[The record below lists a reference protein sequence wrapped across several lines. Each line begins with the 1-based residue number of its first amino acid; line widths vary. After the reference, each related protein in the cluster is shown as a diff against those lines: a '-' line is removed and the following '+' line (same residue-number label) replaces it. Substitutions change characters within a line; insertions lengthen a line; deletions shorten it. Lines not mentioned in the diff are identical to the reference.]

1 MKKKG
6 SFLKYCPHT
15 KRNKAKVDLLQV
27 CKDSPNKIDW
37 IVFCAQESIAPNYME
52 AIWAHCHVDL
62 PATITDK
69 TPCDETMYQC
79 LKEFH
84 WPDDSLKSL
93 VLLGPPGCGKTNW
106 AKKNAIKPAL
116 FVTHLDRLKDF
127 KVGIHKSIIFD
138 DCDFKYLPRTAQ
150 IHLVDREN
158 PRDIHIRYRVAHI
171 PQGIQKIFTCNEE
184 PFIRDDAIKR
194 RTTWKTINQINTP
207 FI

>member
-1 MKKKG
+1 MKG
-6 SFLKYCPHT
+6 SFHLHRPRST
-15 KRNKAKVDLLQV
+15 KNKAPVDLLQI
-27 CKDSPNKIDW
+27 CKDFQNKIEW
-37 IVFCAQESIAPNYME
+37 VVHCARESIAPHYME

-62 PATITDK
+62 PSTISDK
-69 TPCDETMYQC
+69 TPLNETMLQC

-106 AKKNAIKPAL
+106 AKKHAIKPAL
-116 FVTHLDRLKDF
+116 FVSHLDRLKDL
-127 KVGIHKSIIFD
+127 KVGTHKSIIFD
-138 DCDFKYLPRTAQ
+138 DLDFKHLPRTTQ

-171 PQGIQKIFTCNEE
+171 PAGIQKIFTCNEE
-184 PFIRDDAIKR
+184 PFIRDDAVKR
-194 RTTWKTINQINTP
+194 RTTWKFINPINDP